1 MNSLKRKEI
10 MTKQEVIQRIINV
23 QNAIEKYNY
32 ITPNIAIGILSRINR
47 IIAEIDEQ
55 TTTRRNGKEMEKVK
69 ALADKAWL
77 CPSEK
82 FDYLSRNEKRAIKTK
97 LKKIKFL

>member
-23 QNAIEKYNY
+23 QNAIEKFNY

-47 IIAEIDEQ
+47 MIAEIDE
-55 TTTRRNGKEMEKVK
+55 
-69 ALADKAWL
+69 
-77 CPSEK
+77 
-82 FDYLSRNEKRAIKTK
+82 
-97 LKKIKFL
+97 